1 MRVNPGNRGP
11 RALIFLAGLIMLL
24 APNCARAQL
33 VDVPDTWGGDIWSRP
48 RLTGD
53 WGGLRD
59 DLAKM
64 GVVFDI
70 DLLGTPQAVVSGGR
84 STGSGFWGNI
94 DYTLNI
100 DTQKL
105 GLWPGGFFKFQG
117 DTGFGSNVFK
127 NAGTVVPVNTAALI
141 PGINDRTT
149 ALMNATL
156 TQFLSPQFGLF
167 AGKIN
172 MLDSAVTEFR
182 GDYRTQ
188 FENAA
193 FNFPMTLEQVP
204 ISAFGGGVIGIPQQ
218 DILLSALALD
228 PNGTPTS
235 NDLGHA
241 FSEGVEVLASGKLT
255 IKPFGLVGHQSLGL
269 SWNNEQRFSL
279 TQNPTNLAV
288 LLLQSQ
294 FPRLAN
300 PGPVLAGILERFF
313 PALLV
318 PTVPANH
325 ESSSW
330 AVSYSFDQY
339 FWQPD
344 GNPKHGI
351 GLFFGFGASDGNPNP
366 IQYSFITG
374 IGGKSVVP
382 SRPDDTFGLGVARTQ
397 FSSAFVPFLRQQLN
411 LGLQRE
417 DAIEMYYNAAV
428 TQWLNLT
435 ADLQIVGP
443 GIKKALNGVGQLAN
457 VDTAVVAGGR
467 LRVRF

>member
-1 MRVNPGNRGP
+1 MRGKLGDRRR
-11 RALIFLAGLIMLL
+11 RAWLFLIGLVVLF
-24 APNCARAQL
+24 APNYARAQPYE
-33 VDVPDTWGGDIWSRP
+33 VPETWGGDIWSRP
-48 RLTGD
+48 RFTGD

-59 DLAKM
+59 DLAKK

-70 DLLGTPQAVVSGGR
+70 DLLATPQAVVSGGR
-84 STGSGFWGNI
+84 RTGSGFWGNI
-94 DYTLNI
+94 DYTLNS

-149 ALMNATL
+149 ALMNATF
-156 TQFLSPQFGLF
+156 TQFLSPQLGLF

-172 MLDSAVTEFR
+172 MLDSAVTEFY

-193 FNFPMTLEQVP
+193 FNFPMTLDQVP

-228 PNGTPTS
+228 ANGTPTS
-235 NDLGHA
+235 NDLGHV

-269 SWNNEQRFSL
+269 SWNNKQRFSL

-300 PGPVLAGILERFF
+300 PGPVLAAILERFF

-318 PTVPANH
+318 PAVPANR

-344 GNPKHGI
+344 GNPNHGI

-374 IGGKSVVP
+374 IGGKGVVP
-382 SRPDDTFGLGVARTQ
+382 GRPDDTFGLGVARTQ
-397 FSSAFVPFLRQQLN
+397 FSSAFVPFLRQQLD

-417 DAIEMYYNAAV
+417 DAIEMYYNVSV

-435 ADLQIVGP
+435 ADLQIIGP
-443 GIKKALNGVGQLAN
+443 SSKKALNGVGQLADI
-457 VDTAVVAGGR
+457 DTAVVAGAR

>member
-1 MRVNPGNRGP
+1 VAA
-11 RALIFLAGLIMLL
+11 ALA
-24 APNCARAQL
+24 A
-33 VDVPDTWGGDIWSRP
+33 
-48 RLTGD
+48 
-53 WGGLRD
+53 
-59 DLAKM
+59 
-64 GVVFDI
+64 
-70 DLLGTPQAVVSGGR
+70 VSGATLIIR
-84 STGSGFWGNI
+84 SISTRRSWAC
-94 DYTLNI
+94 
-100 DTQKL
+100 
-105 GLWPGGFFKFQG
+105 FFKFQG

-193 FNFPMTLEQVP
+193 FNFPMTLDQVP
-204 ISAFGGGVIGIPQQ
+204 ISAFGGGAIVIPQQ

-241 FSEGVEVLASGKLT
+241 FSGGVEVLASGKLT

-269 SWNNEQRFSL
+269 SWNNKRRFSL
-279 TQNPTNLAV
+279 IQDPTNLAL
-288 LLLQSQ
+288 LLLQNQ

-300 PGPVLAGILERFF
+300 PGPVLTGILERFF

-318 PTVPANH
+318 PAVPANRQ
-325 ESSSW
+325 SSSW
-330 AVSYSFDQY
+330 AVSFSFDQY

-344 GNPKHGI
+344 GNPEHGI

-366 IQYSFITG
+366 IQYSFIAG
-374 IGGKSVVP
+374 IGGKGVVL

-397 FSSAFVPFLRQQLN
+397 FSSAFVPLLRQQLN

-417 DAIEMYYNAAV
+417 DAIEMYYNVSV
-428 TQWLNLT
+428 TQSLNLT
-435 ADLQIVGP
+435 ADQVIGQ

-457 VDTAVVAGGR
+457 VDTAVVAGAR